1 MMVLLHDRIIL
12 LHNKKIKNNMFTI
25 PQVVSSVAQDHI
37 DLDTHGKLPGKP
49 FLSEPAMV
57 RK

>member
-1 MMVLLHDRIIL
+1 
-12 LHNKKIKNNMFTI
+12 MFTI

-49 FLSEPAMV
+49 FLSEPGEEMNENV
-57 RK
+57 QHN